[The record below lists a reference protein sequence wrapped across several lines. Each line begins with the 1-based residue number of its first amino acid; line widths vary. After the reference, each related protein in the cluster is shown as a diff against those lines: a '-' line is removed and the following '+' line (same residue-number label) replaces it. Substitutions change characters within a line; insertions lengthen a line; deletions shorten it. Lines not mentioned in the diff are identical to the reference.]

1 MSTDPKPEVR
11 FVEGGV
17 VSAEA
22 YPMAGE
28 PDLRAENERLRAENL
43 ELREALWGV
52 YQNRMTDDG
61 GRCEPPCGECS
72 QCLARASLAA
82 GNGPPFNDRASG
94 ATPAATE
101 SRGRI
106 LTPPGVAAETELSAH
121 HAGSVFAVS
130 PEFAKKFPALTPC
143 GGCDD
148 PTCRQHWRAP

>member
-1 MSTDPKPEVR
+1 MSDPKPEVMQVDGG
-11 FVEGGV
+11 FV
-17 VSAEA
+17 S
-22 YPMAGE
+22 
-28 PDLRAENERLRAENL
+28 
-43 ELREALWGV
+43 REACGPSCPCNEHGV
-52 YQNRMTDDG
+52 EPQPDWRARLSDVRQALLHYYAGHMGHGALIQLVDNIAN
-61 GRCEPPCGECS
+61 GRETRSTG
-72 QCLARASLAA
+72 A
-82 GNGPPFNDRASG
+82 PFNDRASG